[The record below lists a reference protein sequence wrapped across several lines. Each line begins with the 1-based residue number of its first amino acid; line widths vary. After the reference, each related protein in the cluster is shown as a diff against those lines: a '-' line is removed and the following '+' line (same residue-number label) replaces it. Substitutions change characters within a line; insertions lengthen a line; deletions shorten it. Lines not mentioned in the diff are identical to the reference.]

1 MNISD
6 LPEQIIERAKK
17 IRLLVLDVDGVLSD
31 GKLIF
36 SNTGDE
42 LKTFS
47 TLDGQG
53 IKMLQR
59 CGIDV
64 GIITGRSSQIVANR
78 AQNLGIT
85 RVIQGREDK
94 LTALGELLNGS
105 DTPLEHI
112 AYMGD
117 DLPDLAVIRK
127 VGLGLTPAN
136 GHWSVKAHAH
146 WQTQLAGGEGAVR
159 EACDLILMS
168 QGKLETQLAAYM

>member
-6 LPEQIIERAKK
+6 FPQDIIERAKK
-17 IRLLVLDVDGVLSD
+17 IRILVLDVDGVLSD

-36 SNTGDE
+36 SNSGDE

-53 IKMLQR
+53 VKMLQR
-59 CGIDV
+59 CGIEV
-64 GIITGRSSQIVANR
+64 GIITGRSSQIVAKR
-78 AQNLGIT
+78 MQDLGIT

-94 LTALGELLNGS
+94 LTALGELIDNT
-105 DTPLEHI
+105 DYKHEEI

-117 DLPDLAVIRK
+117 DLPDLAVIRR

-136 GHWSVKAHAH
+136 GHWSVKTHAH
-146 WQTQLAGGEGAVR
+146 WQTQLRGGEGAVR
-159 EACDLILMS
+159 EACDLILLA
-168 QGKLETQLAAYM
+168 QARLDEQLAFYL

>member
-1 MNISD
+1 MNITD
-6 LPEQIIERAKK
+6 FPKEIVERAKQ
-17 IRLLVLDVDGVLSD
+17 IRLLALDVDGVLSD

-59 CGIDV
+59 CGIEV
-64 GIITGRSSQIVANR
+64 AIITGRSSQIVANR
-78 AQNLGIT
+78 AANLGINQ
-85 RVIQGREDK
+85 VVQGREDK
-94 LTALGELLNGS
+94 LTALGELLKNS
-105 DTPLEHI
+105 DITHEQI

-159 EACDLILMS
+159 EACDLILLS
-168 QGKLETQLAAYM
+168 QGRLDAELAAYL

>member
-1 MNISD
+1 MKLTD
-6 LPEQIIERAKK
+6 LPHDIIERAKK

-36 SNTGDE
+36 SNSGDE

-59 CGIDV
+59 CGIEV
-64 GIITGRSSQIVANR
+64 GIITGRSSQIVSKR
-78 AQNLGIT
+78 MQDLGVK
-85 RVIQGREDK
+85 RLIQGREDK
-94 LTALGELLNGS
+94 LTALGELLEGT
-105 DTPLEHI
+105 DIDHTEI

-117 DLPDLAVIRK
+117 DLPDLAVIRR
-127 VGLGLTPAN
+127 VGLGLTPHN

-146 WQTQLAGGEGAVR
+146 WQTQLCGGEGAVR
-159 EACDLILMS
+159 EACDLILLS
-168 QGKLETQLAAYM
+168 QGLLDAQLAAYY

>member
-1 MNISD
+1 MKISD
-6 LPEQIIERAKK
+6 FPQEIINRASQ

-36 SNTGDE
+36 SNSGEE
-42 LKTFS
+42 LKSFS

-59 CGIDV
+59 SGIDV
-64 GIITGRSSQIVANR
+64 GIITGRRSQIVAKR
-78 AQNLGIT
+78 MEDLGIK

-94 LTALGELLNGS
+94 LTALNELLDDS
-105 DTPLEHI
+105 DIQYHEI

-117 DLPDLAVIRK
+117 DLPDLAVIQQ
-127 VGLGLTPAN
+127 VGLGLAPQN

-146 WQTQLAGGEGAVR
+146 WQTTLKGGEGAVR
-159 EACDLILMS
+159 EGCDLILLA
-168 QGKLETQLAAYM
+168 QNKLDTQLAAYR